1 MAGLA
6 KTRGSLSSRRTLALA
21 YSGAASES
29 PSLSLDEKTLARQAQ
44 QGDKPAFEELIR
56 RYDQAV
62 LRLATHLT
70 GSHQDAQDIYQEAFL
85 RAYRNLGNFR
95 FDCSFY
101 TWMYRIV
108 TNLCLDHLRKN
119 RFRNREVT
127 TELTTDAEERSVLDR
142 VPDHRAS
149 ASPERVA
156 LSRELQKLVNRALNK
171 LSPKERMVFELKHYH
186 GMRLQTVATILHTTE
201 NTIKSTLFRATQK
214 LRADLAELQ

>member
-1 MAGLA
+1 
-6 KTRGSLSSRRTLALA
+6 
-21 YSGAASES
+21 
-29 PSLSLDEKTLARQAQ
+29 
-44 QGDKPAFEELIR
+44 
-56 RYDQAV
+56 
-62 LRLATHLT
+62 
-70 GSHQDAQDIYQEAFL
+70 
-85 RAYRNLGNFR
+85 LGNFR

>member
-1 MAGLA
+1 MAGVAKIRGPLDSGVVLA
-6 KTRGSLSSRRTLALA
+6 FCGAPAESTVSLAL
-21 YSGAASES
+21 
-29 PSLSLDEKTLARQAQ
+29 DENTLARQAQ
-44 QGDKPAFEELIR
+44 QGDKTAFEELIR

-70 GSHQDAQDIYQEAFL
+70 GSLQDAQDIYQDAFL
-85 RAYRNLGNFR
+85 RAYRNLGTFR

-119 RFRNREVT
+119 RFRMREVT
-127 TELTTDAEERSVLDR
+127 TEVNGEAEERSVLDR
-142 VPDHRAS
+142 IPDQRAS
-149 ASPERVA
+149 GSPERAA
-156 LSRELQKLVNRALNK
+156 LSRELQLMINRALRK

-186 GMRLQTVATILHTTE
+186 GMRLQTVAAILHTTE

-214 LRADLAELQ
+214 LRADLAPLR